1 MNFFVSGVL
10 CSTEALLG
18 KSRIG
23 EVRRKAT
30 GREGIT
36 ITNKEPVLAICE
48 NKKKGV
54 APLWVLRPFLL
65 MKCSLIKLFQKP
77 QTPFS
82 VRFGRAR
89 HKNVQ
94 TPIAGPESAAHK
106 SVKGRQ
112 ICPL

>member
-1 MNFFVSGVL
+1 MQFAK
-10 CSTEALLG
+10 T
-18 KSRIG
+18 
-23 EVRRKAT
+23 RKRAWH
-30 GREGIT
+30 
-36 ITNKEPVLAICE
+36 
-48 NKKKGV
+48 
-54 APLWVLRPFLL
+54 PLWVLRPFLL
-65 MKCSLIKLFQKP
+65 MKSSLIKLFQKP